1 MTTAAKAVSAEA
13 RPSCG
18 ALIERLD
25 EASLALL
32 EAARRAPK
40 VIPNGQLPLVKRKL
54 REAHIELERSKR
66 RAS

>member
-1 MTTAAKAVSAEA
+1 MVKGQTVEA

-18 ALIERLD
+18 ALVDRLD
-25 EASLALL
+25 EVSLALL

-40 VIPNGQLPLVKRKL
+40 VVPNGQLPLVKRIL